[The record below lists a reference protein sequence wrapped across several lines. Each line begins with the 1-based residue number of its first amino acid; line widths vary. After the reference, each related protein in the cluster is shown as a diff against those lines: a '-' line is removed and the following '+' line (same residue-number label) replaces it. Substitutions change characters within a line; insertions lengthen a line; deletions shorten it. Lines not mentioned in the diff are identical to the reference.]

1 MEVDEA
7 HKLYQQFQKVDAAAK
22 QKQGLGFGASSPPRP
37 DTELPKPSNGWEAP
51 YKLSD
56 KYQQPETNSR
66 KRSRSP
72 SHHKS
77 HSEVGKRRRSRP
89 ASRSPPSP
97 SRGISKA
104 HKAKRSR
111 RSDSRE
117 PERHDQTHKYHS
129 EDPHDR
135 TRRSRSHQSP
145 HRHSHSSRGGE
156 RSRRH
161 HSSHSSRQDSS
172 RHDSRHRSR
181 HDRARSRSRDQRS
194 SRQQHV
200 SLEADRHR
208 RSDTSHRSSSRSKS
222 RDKDR
227 RRRDKDSRS
236 RQEDKADKAPDY
248 ATLITGY
255 NSMGPT
261 ERLKAVTQYK
271 LRKTSSKEP
280 NGANGKPWTRFVFNN
295 AALLDEEGAV
305 PDGPGFEG
313 SGQAGLGA
321 FDFRQHRSVQPA
333 LPAEDAHEAAIFG
346 APAAQVPSGD
356 DPLRRPAHAASSDS
370 DERPQVAKLH
380 EITAFGD
387 DADPPDAVEPS
398 TAPQPKLSW
407 RERALLKKQQAEG
420 S

>member
-7 HKLYQQFQKVDAAAK
+7 HRLYQQFQKVDAAAK
-22 QKQGLGFGASSPPRP
+22 QKQGLGFGAASPPRP
-37 DTELPKPSNGWEAP
+37 DTEVSKPSNGWEAP

-56 KYQQPETNSR
+56 KYQQPDTKSR

-77 HSEVGKRRRSRP
+77 YRSRP

-97 SRGISKA
+97 SRGNSTS

-111 RSDSRE
+111 RSGSRE
-117 PERHDQTHKYHS
+117 PERHHQTHRYHK
-129 EDPHDR
+129 EDHRDHDR
-135 TRRSRSHQSP
+135 HSRSHQSP
-145 HRHSHSSRGGE
+145 HRHSHSSRDGE

-161 HSSHSSRQDSS
+161 HSSHSSRQDS

-181 HDRARSRSRDQRS
+181 HGRARSCSRDQRS
-194 SRQQHV
+194 SRQHV
-200 SLEADRHR
+200 NLEADRHR
-208 RSDTSHRSSSRSKS
+208 RYDRSHHSRSRS
-222 RDKDR
+222 REKDR
-227 RRRDKDSRS
+227 RSRDKDSRS
-236 RQEDKADKAPDY
+236 RQEGKADKAPDY

-280 NGANGKPWTRFVFNN
+280 NDADGKPWTRFVFNN
-295 AALLDEEGAV
+295 EALLDEEGAV
-305 PDGPGFEG
+305 PEGPGFEG
-313 SGQAGLGA
+313 SGQAALGA

-346 APAAQVPSGD
+346 APAAQVPAGD
-356 DPLRRPAHAASSDS
+356 DPLRRPASAASSDS
-370 DERPQVAKLH
+370 DERPQVVELH

-387 DADPPDAVEPS
+387 DADPSDAAEPGAAS
-398 TAPQPKLSW
+398 PPKLSW